1 MEGRGGEG
9 QEPAAADGDWDGS
22 RQHPDMRQIRVG
34 DLVDQLE
41 AVGRLVEERE
51 EGVAD
56 VVVVDV
62 EGVAR
67 AVDVVQARDVV
78 SGRAQVG
85 VAEVNLVAVH
95 LAAVR
100 LAIPV
105 SGVVVEGLPAECE
118 GVVVRR
124 GIAEGDVGEDRLPTV
139 VPDAVAFA
147 GEGGGEVRAVAR
159 KGDVRAR
166 VGVGDVFVG
175 RDGRG
180 AGLFAVVAGAGVVGA
195 VAQADPFGEYMASA
209 EVAVQSVDALEA
221 IVGDGTTGDGTRV
234 VPPAVGVEVF
244 RSRAP
249 SAEGVF
255 GCDALEVVTE
265 GAVLIAAAGE
275 GADGAVVKRF
285 VGRHPCVVVDA
296 EAVAVGQGVIEVQVE
311 VMSGGGVRAVVGV
324 VADFGRVAAD
334 GVPHV
339 HVCPTDLV
347 PGA

>member
-1 MEGRGGEG
+1 M
-9 QEPAAADGDWDGS
+9 
-22 RQHPDMRQIRVG
+22 
-34 DLVDQLE
+34 
-41 AVGRLVEERE
+41 
-51 EGVAD
+51 
-56 VVVVDV
+56 VVVDV

-67 AVDVVQARDVV
+67 AVDVVQACDVV
-78 SGRAQVG
+78 SGHAQVG
-85 VAEVNLVAVH
+85 IAEVNLVAVH

-105 SGVVVEGLPAECE
+105 SGVVVEGLPAERE

-159 KGDVRAR
+159 KGDVRAH
-166 VGVGDVFVG
+166 VGVGYVFVG

-195 VAQADPFGEYMASA
+195 IAQADPFGECVASA

-221 IVGDGTTGDGTRV
+221 IVGDGATGDGTRV

-244 RSRAP
+244 RPRAP

-265 GAVLIAAAGE
+265 GAVLFAAAGE

-296 EAVAVGQGVIEVQVE
+296 EAVAVGQGVVEVQVE
-311 VMSGGGVRAVVGV
+311 VMGGGGVRAVVGV